1 MIRPIVKD
9 PLFLNRKAEPAGK
22 EDLSTAQDLLDTL
35 RAHHTGCVGMAA
47 NMIGV
52 NKAMIVV
59 DTGNMILLMF
69 NPVITQE
76 KGPYEAS
83 EGCLSLTG
91 VRSTRRYQEITVRYQ
106 DKDLH
111 THTGVFQGFTAEI
124 IQHEIDH
131 LKGIL
136 I

>member
-1 MIRPIVKD
+1 
-9 PLFLNRKAEPAGK
+9 
-22 EDLSTAQDLLDTL
+22 
-35 RAHHTGCVGMAA
+35 MAA

-124 IQHEIDH
+124 VQHEIDH